1 MCSSDLNQWSVA
13 RAQAAFPH
21 ATLHWFDRCG
31 HFPHWDQPRET
42 VRLVLDA
49 TA

>member
-1 MCSSDLNQWSVA
+1 MTLPRQAA

-31 HFPHWDQPRET
+31 HFPMWDRPRET
-42 VRLVLDA
+42 AEVVLAA
-49 TA
+49 TK